1 MSKTQGEAVAEECA
15 DAAAAF
21 DAGTLPK
28 SFQARVA
35 LGDER
40 GFFYSDRFGN
50 LTALD
55 PLERGPQPAAIL
67 GAAQRA
73 SRDRCC

>member
-1 MSKTQGEAVAEECA
+1 MAEECA
-15 DAAAAF
+15 DAMAAF
-21 DAGTLPK
+21 DDGTLPK
-28 SFQARVA
+28 SFAARVA

-55 PLERGPQPAAIL
+55 PLERGPSRSCAVVDGCSRSL
-67 GAAQRA
+67 GVL
-73 SRDRCC
+73 